1 MPILPVMSDKY
12 FYQYLW
18 FRNANK
24 LLFCFEENKTYERAK
39 AATWQIHEH

>member
-24 LLFCFEENKTYERAK
+24 LLFCFEENKTYESQGSNMANP
-39 AATWQIHEH
+39 